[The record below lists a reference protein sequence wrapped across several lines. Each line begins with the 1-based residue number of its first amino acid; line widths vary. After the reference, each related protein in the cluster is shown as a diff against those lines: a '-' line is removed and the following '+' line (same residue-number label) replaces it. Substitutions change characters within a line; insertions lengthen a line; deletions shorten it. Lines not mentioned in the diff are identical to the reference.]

1 MSFLLILILLVFGI
15 YFSFKINFVH
25 FNPVKTM
32 KSIFKKEKKKEF
44 HRLKHY
50 VYHLQIE

>member
-32 KSIFKKEKKKEF
+32 KSIFKKENKEGVSSF
-44 HRLKHY
+44 KALC
-50 VYHLQIE
+50 LSLA